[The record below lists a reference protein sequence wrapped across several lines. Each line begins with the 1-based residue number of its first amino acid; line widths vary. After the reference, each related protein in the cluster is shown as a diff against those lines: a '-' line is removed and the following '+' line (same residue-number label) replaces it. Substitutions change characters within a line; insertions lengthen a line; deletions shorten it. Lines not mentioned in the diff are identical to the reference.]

1 MEKKK
6 TKKKTK
12 KTAIATHDKKQ
23 EREHCLNLLR
33 EYCQKQNLT
42 ILAESIK
49 GAAELQ
55 DENLKGYTVLT
66 EKGWIVNISDSVP
79 TSNEKIRRILL
90 FISIIHRYLPT
101 LK

>member
-1 MEKKK
+1 VVMEKKK

-66 EKGWIVNISDSVP
+66 EKGWIVNI
-79 TSNEKIRRILL
+79 NRRILL